1 MAKIKLKIIGSP
13 QIAASTKG
21 DTINAKNVLEILQH
35 QRRLTNYE
43 YDYSIFLN
51 GARVD
56 DESQI
61 LRDGDEVILIPILS
75 GG

>member
-13 QIAASTKG
+13 QITASTKG